1 MVPLRL
7 YKAKLGTGE
16 IHLMTIAFEPRSSD
30 LVGDLSVILQI
41 ATVQV

>member
-1 MVPLRL
+1 MVLLRL
-7 YKAKLGTGE
+7 HKAKLDTGE

-30 LVGDLSVILQI
+30 IVGDLSMILQI